1 MEPPR
6 CAVFMEDEFLELE
19 GNVDELLDSM
29 TAACKGGEL
38 DSEKFVPLRVV
49 ETCSRLL
56 KERKS
61 VTKVAALLAELAKNG
76 KAIRFQFNLSSIN

>member
-1 MEPPR
+1 
-6 CAVFMEDEFLELE
+6 MEDEFLELE